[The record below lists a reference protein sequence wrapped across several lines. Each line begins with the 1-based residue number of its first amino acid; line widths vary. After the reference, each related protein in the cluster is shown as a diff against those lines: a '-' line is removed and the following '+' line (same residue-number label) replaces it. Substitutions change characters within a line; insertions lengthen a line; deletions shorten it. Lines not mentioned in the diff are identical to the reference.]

1 MNQHVPAPA
10 NGPFTEPSYYGIPT
24 EEIAGVAELLND
36 FDLSQREAFGD
47 IVGSLIVRNVK
58 CADLKGQ
65 QVSIR
70 GLARVVGLQPATM
83 RRRIAQLIEA
93 GWLYRDETG
102 LHYAMQGLAWGAPAS
117 RRALLRVAALL
128 KQLGW
133 GDFRPPAG

>member
-1 MNQHVPAPA
+1 MTEHTPTRST
-10 NGPFTEPSYYGIPT
+10 GLFTEAEYHGIPIG
-24 EEIAGVAELLND
+24 EIAGVAELLND
-36 FDLSQREAFGD
+36 LDLAQQQNFGD

-70 GLARVVGLQPATM
+70 GLARVLGVQPATM
-83 RRRIAQLIEA
+83 RRRIEQLIEA

-102 LHYAMQGLAWGAPAS
+102 IHYAPQGLAWGAPAS
-117 RRALLRVAALL
+117 RKALLRMAGLL

-133 GDFRPPAG
+133 GDFHPPKG